1 MCGHDS
7 LGRPAPKSL
16 RPTFDVV
23 HAGIVGQFFVIL
35 IFLTISAGISPAYS
49 ADSTPGLACNK
60 SKGAHGMQVIS
71 AGGLRKR
78 VPGRFLIIAH
88 RGYSSAFEEN
98 SLDAFKEAI
107 ATGADIIETDVRQS
121 IDKVIVLSHADVED
135 DTAQDLKKEG
145 VIPLEPLLRLAKGRI
160 VLLLDMRDEDPTIF
174 GTVLEMIKQ
183 HDMGDQVVFGLRSV
197 EQTRAFRKLNSS
209 IVILGFLSPRSY
221 DFPGFYKAG
230 GDIAR
235 LWEGD
240 IDASLVKKAR
250 GDAMTHPIWITPRV
264 RPDPTGQID
273 YDRQGKLMKNGF
285 DGVIVNDPESA
296 IESRCTYFRKIN
308 KR

>member
-7 LGRPAPKSL
+7 LGRPAQKSL
-16 RPTFDVV
+16 RSTFGVV
-23 HAGIVGQFFVIL
+23 LAGIAGQFFAIL
-35 IFLTISAGISPAYS
+35 IFLAISTGISPASS
-49 ADSTPGLACNK
+49 ADSTPGLSCNK
-60 SKGAHGMQVIS
+60 SKGAHGMQVLS
-71 AGGLRKR
+71 AGSLRNR
-78 VPGRFLIIAH
+78 RPGRFLIIAH

-107 ATGADIIETDVRQS
+107 AAGADIIETDVRQS
-121 IDKVIVLSHADVED
+121 IDKIIVLSHADVED
-135 DTAQDLKKEG
+135 DTARDLEKEG

-160 VLLLDMRDEDPTIF
+160 VLLLDMKDEDPAIF
-174 GTVLEMIKQ
+174 GNILEVIKQ

-197 EQTRAFRKLNSS
+197 EQTRAFRKLNSN

-240 IDASLVKKAR
+240 IDASLVKEAR
-250 GDAMTHPIWITPRV
+250 GDAMIHPIWITPRV

-273 YDRQGKLMKNGF
+273 YDRQGNLMKNGF
-285 DGVIVNDPESA
+285 DGVFVNDPESA
-296 IESRCTYFRKIN
+296 TESRCMYFRKIN

>member
-1 MCGHDS
+1 VI
-7 LGRPAPKSL
+7 L
-16 RPTFDVV
+16 
-23 HAGIVGQFFVIL
+23 AGIAGQFFVIL
-35 IFLTISAGISPAYS
+35 IFLAISAGVSPASS
-49 ADSTPGLACNK
+49 AEKTPGPACNK

-71 AGGLRKR
+71 AGSLRR
-78 VPGRFLIIAH
+78 RGPGRVLIIAH

-107 ATGADIIETDVRQS
+107 AAGADIIETDVRQS

-135 DTAQDLKKEG
+135 DTARDLEKQG

-160 VLLLDMRDEDPTIF
+160 VILLDMKDEDPAIF
-174 GTVLEMIKQ
+174 GNILEVIKQ

-209 IVILGFLSPRSY
+209 IVVLGFLSRKSY
-221 DFPGFYKAG
+221 DFPGFFKAG

-240 IDASLVKKAR
+240 IDASLVKEAR
-250 GDAMTHPIWITPRV
+250 GDARTRPIWITARV
-264 RPDPTGQID
+264 RPDPTGHID
-273 YDRQGKLMKNGF
+273 YDRQKKLMKDGF
-285 DGVIVNDPESA
+285 DGVLVNDPETA
-296 IESRCTYFRKIN
+296 IESRCAYFRKIN